1 METNPSAPGAGNEN
15 HMRDIKVVV
24 ERHPDT
30 YIAYPIGLG
39 GVVVGQGETFQEAV
53 DSVTQAMAFHIE
65 TFGDEVL
72 RDDDPVLE
80 AFITETQI
88 AV

>member
-1 METNPSAPGAGNEN
+1 MCLSSATQGESNL
-15 HMRDIKVVV
+15 MRDIKIVV

-39 GVVVGQGETFQEAV
+39 GVVVGQGDTFEEALE
-53 DSVTQAMAFHIE
+53 SAKSAIEFHIE
-65 TFGDEVL
+65 SFGDEVL
-72 RDDDPVLE
+72 QENDSVIE
-80 AFITETQI
+80 AFIAEARI

>member
-1 METNPSAPGAGNEN
+1 
-15 HMRDIKVVV
+15 MRDIKIVV

-30 YIAYPIGLG
+30 YVAYPIGLG
-39 GVVVGQGETFQEAV
+39 GVVVGQGETFEEALE
-53 DSVTQAMAFHIE
+53 SAKSAIQFHIE

-72 RDDDPVLE
+72 RDNDSLLE
-80 AFITETQI
+80 AFIAEARI

>member
-1 METNPSAPGAGNEN
+1 
-15 HMRDIKVVV
+15 MRDIKIVV

-30 YIAYPIGLG
+30 YVAYPIGLG
-39 GVVVGQGETFQEAV
+39 GVVVGQGDTFEEALE
-53 DSVTQAMAFHIE
+53 SAKSAIQFHIE

-72 RDDDPVLE
+72 ENNDSILE
-80 AFITETQI
+80 AFIAEARI

>member
-1 METNPSAPGAGNEN
+1 MCLSSATQGESNL
-15 HMRDIKVVV
+15 MRDIKVVV

-39 GVVVGQGETFQEAV
+39 GVVVGQGDTFEEALE
-53 DSVTQAMAFHIE
+53 SAKSAIEFHIE
-65 TFGDEVL
+65 SFGDEVL
-72 RDDDPVLE
+72 QENDSVIE
-80 AFITETQI
+80 AFIAEARI

>member
-1 METNPSAPGAGNEN
+1 
-15 HMRDIKVVV
+15 MRDIKIVV

-30 YIAYPIGLG
+30 FIAYPIGLG
-39 GVVVGQGETFQEAV
+39 GVVVGQGDTFEEAM
-53 DSVTQAMAFHIE
+53 DNVTSAIESHIE

-72 RDDDPVLE
+72 RDDDPVLD
-80 AFITETQI
+80 AFIAETRI

>member
-1 METNPSAPGAGNEN
+1 
-15 HMRDIKVVV
+15 MRDIKIVV

-30 YIAYPIGLG
+30 YVAYPIGLG
-39 GVVVGQGETFQEAV
+39 GVVVAQGDTFEEAL
-53 DSVTQAMAFHIE
+53 DNAKSAIQFHIE

-72 RDDDPVLE
+72 QDNDSVLE
-80 AFITETQI
+80 AFIAEARI

>member
-1 METNPSAPGAGNEN
+1 
-15 HMRDIKVVV
+15 MRDIKIVV

-30 YIAYPIGLG
+30 YVAYPIGLG
-39 GVVVGQGETFQEAV
+39 GVVVGQGDTFEEALE
-53 DSVTQAMAFHIE
+53 SAKSAIQFHIE

-72 RDDDPVLE
+72 ENNDSVLE
-80 AFITETQI
+80 AFIAEARI